1 MTYDTALFDM
11 DGVLVERTPSWVF
24 DDAATAALQAFG
36 LDDASDA
43 EHRTIRSSRQVR
55 SEIGHELAA
64 RADADLEELWRKR
77 EELVAANQQTAID
90 RNEKNI
96 YQDAR
101 ALAGT
106 DLNFGIVSN
115 NQHEMV
121 EHVLEH
127 FSLDGFDTYYG
138 RQPTF
143 EGLDRCKPDTALLDQ
158 ALDDLDAEKA
168 VYVGDRESDVTV
180 AHAAGIDSAF
190 VRRSFNEERTL
201 STEPTFDVDS
211 LFELRAELDLE

>member
-36 LDDASDA
+36 LEDPSDE

-55 SEIGHELAA
+55 SETGHALAE
-64 RADADLEELWRKR
+64 RADADLEELWGKR

-90 RNEKNI
+90 RHEKNL

-101 ALAGT
+101 ALADT

-121 EHVLEH
+121 EHVLEQ
-127 FSLDGFDTYYG
+127 FGLDGFDTYYG

-143 EGLDRCKPDTALLDQ
+143 EGLDRCKPDTTYLEQ
-158 ALDDLDAEKA
+158 ALEDLNAEKA
-168 VYVGDRESDVTV
+168 VYVGDRESDVNV

-190 VRRSFNEERTL
+190 VRRSFNKERTL
-201 STEPTFDVDS
+201 STEPTYDVDS
-211 LFELRAELDLE
+211 LFELRGELDLE